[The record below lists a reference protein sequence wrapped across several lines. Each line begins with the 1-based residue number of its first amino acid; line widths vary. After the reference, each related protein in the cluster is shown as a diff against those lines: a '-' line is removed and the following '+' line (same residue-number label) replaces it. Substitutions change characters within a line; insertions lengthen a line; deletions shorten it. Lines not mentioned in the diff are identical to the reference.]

1 MDLIMDLPL
10 SHGYDSILVVVDHGL
25 SKGVIFSPCNKT
37 ASAADIAEIFFR
49 NIFSRFSLHDRVISD

>member
-1 MDLIMDLPL
+1 MDLITDLPL

-49 NIFSRFSLHDRVISD
+49 NIFPRFSLHD